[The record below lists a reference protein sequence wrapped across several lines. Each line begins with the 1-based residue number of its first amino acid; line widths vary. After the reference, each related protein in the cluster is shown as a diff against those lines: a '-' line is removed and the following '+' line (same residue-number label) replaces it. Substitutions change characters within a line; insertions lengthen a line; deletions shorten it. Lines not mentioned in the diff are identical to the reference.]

1 MEFKNNSIKNKAF
14 WIDFCWSVEPNL
26 NLNMQNFKVVL
37 SFLVGC
43 FFYIQSSFAQQSEIK
58 NIDSAIVSGN
68 AKAIAQY
75 FSNSI
80 TLNILG
86 KENVYSKT
94 QAEQILKDYLS
105 KNNCSNYQ
113 LKHQGNSRDKSVYVI
128 GAFNNNENNYRTY
141 YFLRKE
147 GESYKI
153 KELKIEKE

>member
-1 MEFKNNSIKNKAF
+1 MQKIKTILIFLLLSILF
-14 WIDFCWSVEPNL
+14 TQV
-26 NLNMQNFKVVL
+26 
-37 SFLVGC
+37 
-43 FFYIQSSFAQQSEIK
+43 SFAQQSEIK
-58 NIDSAIVSGN
+58 NIDNAIKSGD

-94 QAEQILKDYLS
+94 QAEQILKDYLT
-105 KNNCSNYQ
+105 KNNCSTYQ

-128 GAFNNNENNYRTY
+128 GAFINNDINYRTY
-141 YFLRKE
+141 YFLGKE
-147 GESYKI
+147 GNSYKI